1 MFSLFR
7 KTPAQTFWAWF
18 EKNEALLFDFERRRD
33 AAFAALGQALE
44 KFEQHLEFEFGPKG
58 DDGRRELVISAGGIK
73 AKFPP
78 VQALVAA
85 APRLARWRITA
96 FRPRR
101 NPIMTLQLGDIALRP
116 QDIDV
121 CLLTHGRELGLN
133 LFFRG
138 HTEHNHAALGQ
149 AGFLMLDEAIGE
161 HDVSMKV
168 GPIEFLSFDKHP
180 DADRF
185 PLTELATRFDAHYAR
200 LLQ

>member
-18 EKNEALLFDFERRRD
+18 EKNEALLFDFEHRRD
-33 AAFAALGQALE
+33 SAFAALGQALE
-44 KFEQHLEFEFGPKG
+44 KFEPHLEFEFGPKG

-73 AKFPP
+73 ARFAP
-78 VQALVAA
+78 VEALVAA

-101 NPIMTLQLGDIALRP
+101 NPIMAIKFGDIELRP
-116 QDIDV
+116 EDIDV
-121 CLLTHGRELGLN
+121 CFLANGRQLGLY
-133 LFFRG
+133 LFFHG
-138 HTEHNHAALGQ
+138 HTEENHAALGQ

-161 HDVSMKV
+161 HDVSTKV
-168 GPIEFLSFDKHP
+168 GTIEFMAFDKHP

-185 PLTELATRFDAHYAR
+185 PLTDLPALFDARHAQ